1 MKHKFTNKTKQEI
14 LDRDGGRCVICES
27 NKIGSPHHIFF
38 GIEAE
43 YTEDANIAD
52 KGVLLCMRCHHY
64 IHHEG
69 DKEKRELCKRYLGYY

>member
-1 MKHKFTNKTKQEI
+1 MKHKFSNKTKQEI
-14 LDRDGGRCVICES
+14 FDRDNGLCILSGSANVD
-27 NKIGSPHHIFF
+27 SPHHAWY